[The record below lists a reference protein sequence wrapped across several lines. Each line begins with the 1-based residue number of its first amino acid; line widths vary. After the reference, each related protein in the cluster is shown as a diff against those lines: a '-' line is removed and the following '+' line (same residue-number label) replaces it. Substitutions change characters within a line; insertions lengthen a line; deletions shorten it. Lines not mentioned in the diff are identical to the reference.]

1 MTPMFA
7 TPRNEARA
15 TGVFCNYREHEM
27 TIESPDRGRRAAAAT
42 NPTPPPVPGC
52 EARVPA
58 APALGPPPAP
68 APVRRLP
75 AEPGEA

>member
-1 MTPMFA
+1 
-7 TPRNEARA
+7 
-15 TGVFCNYREHEM
+15 M
-27 TIESPDRGRRAAAAT
+27 TIEFPDRGRRAAAAT